1 MPETLFN
8 LYEAKSALSQLVE
21 RAAAGEEIIITKAG
35 KPMAKLTGLS
45 HRGRRRKP
53 GGWKGR
59 VVIAKNFDAPLLAIR
74 AAFEDRTRARVY
86 TEAVRG
92 VRQEVRGKRVREAL
106 ESLYGKGTAGLD
118 TGLTDLQARALG
130 EKW

>member
-1 MPETLFN
+1 
-8 LYEAKSALSQLVE
+8 
-21 RAAAGEEIIITKAG
+21 
-35 KPMAKLTGLS
+35 MARLTGVS
-45 HRGRRRKP
+45 RPERRRKP

-59 VVIAKNFDAPLLAIR
+59 VVIAKNFDAPLPAIR

-86 TEAVRG
+86 TEAGRG

-106 ESLYGKGTAGLD
+106 DCVYGKETAGLD